1 MHRILAEEEL
11 ALIPEEMCENKRY
24 INYCSNE
31 YSPETIDTDM
41 YSVGWNHY
49 NVTDGLHWKYHA
61 PWWYRPPSY
70 TDTFTLKSMSR
81 TIVLYCLAGFSIQF
95 ERALLASADSAW
107 L

>member
-1 MHRILAEEEL
+1 MMFLCGSCLLIVASQLSFRLRMHRILAEEEL

-41 YSVGWNHY
+41 YSVGWSHY

-70 TDTFTLKSMSR
+70 TDTFTLKSMS
-81 TIVLYCLAGFSIQF
+81 
-95 ERALLASADSAW
+95 
-107 L
+107 